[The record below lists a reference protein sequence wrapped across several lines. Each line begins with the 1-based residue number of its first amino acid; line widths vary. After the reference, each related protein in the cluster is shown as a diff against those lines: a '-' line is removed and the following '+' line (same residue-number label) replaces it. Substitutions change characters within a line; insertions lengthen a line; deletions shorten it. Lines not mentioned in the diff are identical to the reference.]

1 VSMHD
6 MRESTGTID
15 SVPDLFFS
23 QAEKY
28 GGRTAMRTKEFGVWR
43 EIGWDEYAR
52 SVREVAGG
60 LLALGHEPG
69 ERVALISENR
79 PEFLYIDL
87 GIQTVAGITTAI
99 YTTNAASEVHYILDH
114 SEARFY
120 FVEDQEQLDKALEVI
135 DTLPRLEKIIVIDM
149 TGLRGFRHA
158 KVMSFNEFVETGR
171 VYNTEHPE
179 VLSRRLDAIK
189 TDDPA
194 LIVYTSGT
202 TGPPKG
208 AMLSHGNILWTVDSL
223 GKSNR
228 IYETDEVLSYLPLS
242 HIAERVMTV
251 FNGIHF
257 GYTINFIE
265 NLDTV
270 TDNMREVS
278 PTVIFGVPRIWEKY
292 HSAVLLRMKDA
303 TLFKRIMF
311 NIALTVGNQYVKQ
324 KFSPSGVTFPMGI
337 AYAFFN
343 FVVFRKLR
351 ERLGME
357 RARLVISGAAPISPV
372 VLEFFH
378 AIGVPIREVYGQTED
393 SGPATIHHEKD
404 IKLGT
409 VGKPLPGVEID
420 IADDGEILVKGGNVF
435 LGYFK
440 NPEATEEALED
451 GWLHTGDV
459 GVIDYQGYLMITD
472 RKKDILITAGG
483 KNIAPQFIENKLKS
497 SPYINDAIVI
507 GERKKYLTAL
517 ILIDE
522 ENVTKYAQEKRIPFT
537 TYANLSKNPEIF
549 KLIHLEVERVN
560 GDLAQVET
568 IKKFTI
574 LDKRLDQEDGELTPT
589 MKVKRKKIS
598 EMYGDIIEKMYA
610 SS

>member
-1 VSMHD
+1 MNTMD
-6 MRESTGTID
+6 ARQSTRTID
-15 SVPDLFFS
+15 TVPDLFFS

-28 GGRTAMRTKEFGVWR
+28 GRRVAMRTKEFGIWR

-52 SVREVAGG
+52 HVREVAGG

-87 GIQTVAGITTAI
+87 GIQSVAGITTAI
-99 YTTNAASEVHYILDH
+99 YTTNASSEVKYILDH

-135 DTLPRLEKIIVIDM
+135 ETLPKLEKIIVIDM
-149 TGLRGFRHA
+149 TGLRDFKHE
-158 KVMSFNEFVETGR
+158 KVISFADFIQIGR
-171 VYNTEHPE
+171 EYQWEHPE
-179 VLSRRLDAIK
+179 ALSRRLDTLGIND
-189 TDDPA
+189 TA

-303 TLFKRIMF
+303 TWFKQRVFEDAM
-311 NIALTVGNQYVKQ
+311 TVGSRYVLQ
-324 KFSPSGVTFPMGI
+324 KFSPSGATLIMKI
-337 AYAFFN
+337 RYAIFN
-343 FVVFRKLR
+343 FIVFRKLR

-357 RARLVISGAAPISPV
+357 RARLVISGAAPISPA

-393 SGPATIHHEKD
+393 SGPATIHHEDD

-409 VGKPLPGVEID
+409 VGKPLPGVKLD

-440 NPEATEEALED
+440 NPEATEEALEG

-459 GVIDYQGYLMITD
+459 GVIDNQGYLMITD

-507 GERKKYLTAL
+507 GEGKKYLTAL
-517 ILIDE
+517 VLIDE

-537 TYANLSKNPEIF
+537 TYANLSKNQEIY
-549 KLIHLEVERVN
+549 KLIQQEVEQVN

-574 LDKRLDQEDGELTPT
+574 IDKRLDQEDGELTPT

-598 EMYGDIIEKMYA
+598 EMYEDIIERMYTM
-610 SS
+610 

>member
-1 VSMHD
+1 MDTTDTRQSM
-6 MRESTGTID
+6 GTVN
-15 SVPDLFFS
+15 SVPELFFS
-23 QAEKY
+23 QAKTY
-28 GGRTAMRTKEFGVWR
+28 GGRAAMRTKEFGVWR

-52 SVREVAGG
+52 RVREVAGG

-87 GIQTVAGITTAI
+87 GIQSVAGITTAI
-99 YTTNAASEVHYILDH
+99 YTTNAASEVYYILDH

-120 FVEDQEQLDKALEVI
+120 FVEDQEQLDKALEVH
-135 DTLPRLEKIIVIDM
+135 DSLPRLEKIIVIDM
-149 TGLRGFRHA
+149 TGLRGLENPR
-158 KVMSFNEFVETGR
+158 VMSFDDFIKMGSEYVTK
-171 VYNTEHPE
+171 HPE
-179 VLSRRLDAIK
+179 VLALRLDTMK
-189 TDDPA
+189 NDDPA

-208 AMLSHGNILWTVDSL
+208 AMLSHGNILWTVESL

-228 IYETDEVLSYLPLS
+228 IYESDEVLSYLPLS

-292 HSAVLLRMKDA
+292 HSAVLLRIKDA
-303 TLFKRIMF
+303 TWFKRTVF
-311 NIALTVGNQYVKQ
+311 GVALMVGNRYVNQ
-324 KFSPSGVTFPMGI
+324 KFSPSGATLPMKI
-337 AYAFFN
+337 AYALFN
-343 FVVFRKLR
+343 FIVFRKLR
-351 ERLGME
+351 ERLGMD
-357 RARLVISGAAPISPV
+357 RARLVISGAAPISPA

-393 SGPATIHHEKD
+393 SGPATIHHEDD

-409 VGKPLPGVEID
+409 VGKPLPGVELD

-459 GVIDYQGYLMITD
+459 GVIDNQGYLMITD

-507 GERKKYLTAL
+507 GEGKKYLTAL

-537 TYANLSKNPEIF
+537 TYANLSKNPEIY
-549 KLIHLEVERVN
+549 KLIHREVEQVN

-598 EMYGDIIEKMYA
+598 EMYEEIIKKMYA
-610 SS
+610 S

>member
-1 VSMHD
+1 MD
-6 MRESTGTID
+6 TTDTRQSTNIVN
-15 SVPDLFFS
+15 SVPELFFS
-23 QAEKY
+23 QAETY
-28 GGRTAMRTKEFGVWR
+28 GGRAAMRTKEFGVWR

-52 SVREVAGG
+52 HVREVAGG
-60 LLALGHEPG
+60 LVALGHGPG

-87 GIQTVAGITTAI
+87 GIQSVSGITTAI

-135 DTLPRLEKIIVIDM
+135 DSLPKLEKIIVID
-149 TGLRGFRHA
+149 TAGLRGFQNP
-158 KVMSFNEFVETGR
+158 KVISFDDFMRLGEEYVTK
-171 VYNTEHPE
+171 HPE
-179 VLSRRLDAIK
+179 SLSRRLDSIRA
-189 TDDPA
+189 DDPA

-278 PTVIFGVPRIWEKY
+278 PTVVFGVPRIWEKY

-303 TLFKRIMF
+303 TWFKRRMF
-311 NIALTVGNQYVKQ
+311 EDAMRVGNRYVHQ
-324 KFSPSGVTFPMGI
+324 KFSPSGATLLTKI
-337 AYAFFN
+337 RYALFN
-343 FVVFRKLR
+343 FLVFRKLR
-351 ERLGME
+351 ERLGMD
-357 RARLVISGAAPISPV
+357 RARLVISGAAPISPT

-393 SGPATIHHEKD
+393 SGPATIHHEDD

-409 VGKPLPGVEID
+409 VGKPLPGVELD
-420 IADDGEILVKGGNVF
+420 IADDGEILVRGGNVF
-435 LGYFK
+435 LGYYK
-440 NPEATEEALED
+440 NPEATKEALED

-459 GVIDYQGYLMITD
+459 GVIDTQGYLMITD

-537 TYANLSKNPEIF
+537 TYANLSKNQEIY
-549 KLIHLEVERVN
+549 KLVQREVEQVN

-598 EMYGDIIEKMYA
+598 EMYEDIIEKMYA
-610 SS
+610 S